1 MPQTELT
8 ERRPGEHEL
17 FERREHFLGLEA
29 FSPRQP
35 RALTMPR
42 PIITARYDW
51 DRSLPKPVVMPD
63 IHAAASP
70 PIATHWTRDH
80 AIATHSLAQ
89 ARSKRILESS
99 RRRMPDSRVEAAT
112 PRFAAKSAAEASRLK
127 AIADVDAAAIKAK
140 AEAEAASTKRI
151 KEKAEAKAREEA
163 EARARAEAVAEAA
176 RAKAAAEAAEEQAAR
191 AKAQAESDAAA
202 AKKAKEIA
210 EAEARELA
218 EALRVKTK
226 AVAGV
231 EEPLEDEAEVEAATV
246 SNVPVQR
253 QPSVGTLLKPADRTR
268 PPGRVRYAF
277 KQMDVNSSGGLTLE
291 ELKAGLA
298 REFGVD
304 ELAPHVLE
312 AMEYQFLV
320 HADDRE
326 DGVKVLTAK
335 VFSRYFCEV
344 LFRHF
349 DKNNNGVLELA
360 EVHEALK
367 FLVKPDE
374 DGNQLVPVV
383 AFPPEFCD
391 EDGEVKLPITWFW
404 ECARVRHRTCGLH
417 FRAPCSVRIPCQQR
431 AAQHAPCGCVPERPP
446 ALSTTGST
454 LRWNETS
461 ARRIYQ
467 LSS

>member
-1 MPQTELT
+1 MV
-8 ERRPGEHEL
+8 PGDL
-17 FERREHFLGLEA
+17 VGLLC
-29 FSPRQP
+29 R
-35 RALTMPR
+35 L
-42 PIITARYDW
+42 
-51 DRSLPKPVVMPD
+51 
-63 IHAAASP
+63 
-70 PIATHWTRDH
+70 
-80 AIATHSLAQ
+80 LAQ
-89 ARSKRILESS
+89 CLQK
-99 RRRMPDSRVEAAT
+99 PPT
-112 PRFAAKSAAEASRLK
+112 AE
-127 AIADVDAAAIKAK
+127 
-140 AEAEAASTKRI
+140 
-151 KEKAEAKAREEA
+151 
-163 EARARAEAVAEAA
+163 
-176 RAKAAAEAAEEQAAR
+176 
-191 AKAQAESDAAA
+191 
-202 AKKAKEIA
+202 
-210 EAEARELA
+210 
-218 EALRVKTK
+218 
-226 AVAGV
+226 
-231 EEPLEDEAEVEAATV
+231 P
-246 SNVPVQR
+246 
-253 QPSVGTLLKPADRTR
+253 GTLLKPADRTR
-268 PPGRVRYAF
+268 PPGRVRHAF
-277 KQMDVNSSGGLTLE
+277 KQMDLNRSGGLTLE
-291 ELKAGLA
+291 ELKAGMAKEL
-298 REFGVD
+298 GVE
-304 ELAPHVLE
+304 ELAPHVFQ
-312 AMEYQFLV
+312 AMEYQFLA

-335 VFSRYFCEV
+335 VFSRYYCEV

-367 FLVKPDE
+367 FLVKPDA